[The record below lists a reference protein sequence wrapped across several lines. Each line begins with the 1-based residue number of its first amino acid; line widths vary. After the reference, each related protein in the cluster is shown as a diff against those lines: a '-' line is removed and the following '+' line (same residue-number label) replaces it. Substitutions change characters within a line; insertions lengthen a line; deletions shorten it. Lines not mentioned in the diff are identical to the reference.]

1 MLGQRLKTLREAKR
15 LTQRELGDMVG
26 VSDSAVGQWENDRRE
41 PSVRILVKL
50 AQIFGVSVDYLLGRK
65 DNEPADLEDFL
76 MSRSHITY
84 NGWEMGPEE
93 KEDVRQ
99 FLRIAKRMASRRD
112 QGEERKSRRDQGEA
126 RKP

>member
-41 PSVRILVKL
+41 PSVIILVKL

-76 MSRSHITY
+76 MSHSHITY

-112 QGEERKSRRDQGEA
+112 QGEERK
-126 RKP
+126 P

>member
-1 MLGQRLKTLREAKR
+1 MLGQRIKSLREAKR

-26 VSDSAVGQWENDRRE
+26 VSDSAVGQWEHERRE

-65 DNEPADLEDFL
+65 GNEPADLEGFL
-76 MSRSHITY
+76 MSHSRITY
-84 NGWEMGPEE
+84 KGWEMGPEE

-99 FLRIAKRMASRRD
+99 FLLIAKRMASRR
-112 QGEERKSRRDQGEA
+112 EA
-126 RKP
+126 ATR